1 MMLQQLCEFRKV
13 AGVKGKVNLT
23 VECVHI
29 STSNKETGWLIVES
43 RDIPNSKEKCK
54 LSCGMRSD
62 SDTASAE
69 F

>member
-1 MMLQQLCEFRKV
+1 MMLQQFREFRKV
-13 AGVKGKVNLT
+13 GANGKVNLT

-62 SDTASAE
+62 SIPHQQN
-69 F
+69 